1 MIFDFPNIR
10 FEDNEWIYLIIRY
23 LEGWTEIPLN
33 ETNGY
38 DLDELKFYDGLLGTL
53 LKHTE
58 KVLKYAPN
66 FANKEFVNSWKY
78 QGKMYRVIH
87 PHYVPVDGSQE
98 PRLIMPEVNY
108 HRMITHW
115 TSDYTFKGLLA
126 TAKIFDDE
134 EYIILEADTGDHLAF
149 DVNKFRQVNNAQE
162 IYTQGEN
169 EIIFPMYQENIKE
182 YRMTINEFIRMKT
195 QEQPLNG

>member
-1 MIFDFPNIR
+1 MIFNFNMSFTD
-10 FEDNEWIYLIIRY
+10 DEWKLIIIEY
-23 LEGWTEIPLN
+23 LRVWTGIPL
-33 ETNGY
+33 TPYGGY
-38 DLDELKFYDGLLGTL
+38 DIEDLKFFDGLLGTL

-58 KVLKYAPN
+58 FLTKEYPSMLD
-66 FANKEFVNSWKY
+66 KEFVDSWKY
-78 QGKMYRVIH
+78 QGKLYRVIH
-87 PHYVPVDGSQE
+87 SHYEPNGNSTE
-98 PRLIMPEVNY
+98 PRIVMPEVYY

-134 EYIILEADTGDHLAF
+134 EYIILEADTREHLAF

-169 EIIFPMYQENIKE
+169 EIVFPMYKENIKE
-182 YRMTINEFIRMKT
+182 YHMTINEFIKMKT
-195 QEQPLNG
+195 QEEIL

>member
-66 FANKEFVNSWKY
+66 FANEEFVNSWKY
-78 QGKMYRVIH
+78 QGKIYRVIH
-87 PHYVPVDGSQE
+87 GNCVLDDEESLPRFTLPAVD
-98 PRLIMPEVNY
+98 Y
-108 HRMITHW
+108 HEMITHW
-115 TSDYTFKGLLA
+115 TDNYTFEGLMYKLSS
-126 TAKIFDDE
+126 DC
-134 EYIILEADTGDHLAF
+134 EYIILEADTQDRLAF
-149 DVNKFRQVNNAQE
+149 DVNKFRKVYGCE
-162 IYTQGEN
+162 RVYTEKER
-169 EIIFPMYQENIKE
+169 EIIFPMYKKNIKE
-182 YRMTINEFIRMKT
+182 YRMTIEEFIAMKK
-195 QEQPLNG
+195 QEQMLNG